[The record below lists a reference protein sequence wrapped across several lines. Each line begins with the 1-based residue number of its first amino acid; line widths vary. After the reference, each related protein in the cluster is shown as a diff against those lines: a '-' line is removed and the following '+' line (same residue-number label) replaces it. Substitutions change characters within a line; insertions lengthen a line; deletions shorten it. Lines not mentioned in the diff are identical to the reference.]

1 MHEVLLPKQGIR
13 PTRRCL
19 GLLGLALAAPGGA
32 MAQGYPERPVRLV
45 VPFAPSGGVDAVGR
59 ILAEPL
65 GALLGRPVVVENR
78 AGAGGAIGVDAV
90 AKSPPDGYAISLV
103 SPGNM
108 TAGPVVRPTP
118 YDPLSLGFVTM
129 VTRSPLLLVARNGL
143 AARNLAEFVAL
154 AKRQPDAIRFASGGV
169 GTGTHLAAEL
179 VNLRLGTRMVHVPYR
194 GTGPALTDL
203 VAGNVDIFFSDASAW
218 PMVQQGQ
225 LRLLA
230 VSAASRWA
238 ASPDTPSV
246 GSQVSDFDISNWY
259 GIVAPPGTP
268 EAIRTR
274 LAEDVATVL
283 ARPEVSEMLRRIG
296 FDAAPMPPA
305 AFAAF
310 VRSELET
317 WRAVVQAANIRAD

>member
-1 MHEVLLPKQGIR
+1 MSLYA
-13 PTRRCL
+13 TRR
-19 GLLGLALAAPGGA
+19 GLLGAGLVLATARAAH
-32 MAQGYPERPVRLV
+32 AQAFPTRPIRLV
-45 VPFAPSGGVDAVGR
+45 VPFAPGGGVDAVAR

-65 GALLGRPVVVENR
+65 GALLGQPVVVENR

-90 AKSPPDGYAISLV
+90 AKSPPDGYALSMV

-118 YDPLSLGFVTM
+118 YDPLALGFVSM
-129 VTRSPLLLVARNGL
+129 VTRSPLLLVCRNGI
-143 AARNLAEFVAL
+143 AAQNLAEFVAL
-154 AKRQPDAIRFASGGV
+154 VKREPDAIRFASGGV
-169 GTGTHLAAEL
+169 GTGTHLAGEL
-179 VNLRLGTRMVHVPYR
+179 MNLRLGTRMVHVPYR

-230 VSAASRWA
+230 VSSAARWA
-238 ASPDTPSV
+238 TSPDTPSV
-246 GSQVSDFDISNWY
+246 GSQVPDFDISNWY
-259 GIVAPPGTP
+259 GIIAPPGTP
-268 EAIRTR
+268 DPIRAK
-274 LAEDVATVL
+274 LAEEIAKVL
-283 ARPEVSEMLRRIG
+283 ARPEIVTVLNRIG

-310 VRSELET
+310 VRTELET

>member
-1 MHEVLLPKQGIR
+1 
-13 PTRRCL
+13 
-19 GLLGLALAAPGGA
+19 

>member
-1 MHEVLLPKQGIR
+1 MPDALLSA
-13 PTRRCL
+13 TRRTLL
-19 GLLGLALAAPGGA
+19 GAGLALVAAPA
-32 MAQGYPERPVRLV
+32 ARAQAFPNRPIRLI
-45 VPFAPSGGVDAVGR
+45 VPFPPGGGVDAVGR

-65 GALLGRPVVVENR
+65 AALLGQPVVVENR

-90 AKSPPDGYAISLV
+90 AKSPPDGYALTLV

-129 VTRSPLLLVARNGL
+129 VTRSPLLLVCRNSL
-143 AARNLAEFVAL
+143 AAQNLAEFVAL
-154 AKRQPDAIRFASGGV
+154 VKREPEAIRFASGGV
-169 GTGTHLAAEL
+169 GTGTHLAGEL
-179 VNLRLGTRMVHVPYR
+179 MNLRLGTRMVHVPYR

-203 VAGNVDIFFSDASAW
+203 IAGNVDIFFSDTSAW

-230 VSAASRWA
+230 VSSAARWA
-238 ASPDTPSV
+238 ASPQTPPV
-246 GSQVSDFDISNWY
+246 GSVVRDFDISNWY
-259 GIVAPPGTP
+259 GMVAPPGTP
-268 EAIRTR
+268 DPIRAR
-274 LAEDVATVL
+274 LAAEVATII
-283 ARPEVSEMLRRIG
+283 ARPEVVEMLTRIG

-310 VRSELET
+310 VRTEMET
-317 WRAVVQAANIRAD
+317 WRAVVQAANIRAVD

>member
-1 MHEVLLPKQGIR
+1 MPDALLSA
-13 PTRRCL
+13 TRRTLL
-19 GLLGLALAAPGGA
+19 GAGLALVAAPA
-32 MAQGYPERPVRLV
+32 ARAQAFPNRPIRLI
-45 VPFAPSGGVDAVGR
+45 VPFPPGGGVDAVGR

-65 GALLGRPVVVENR
+65 AALLGQPVVVENR

-90 AKSPPDGYAISLV
+90 AKSPPDGYALTLV

-129 VTRSPLLLVARNGL
+129 VTRSPLLLVCRNSL
-143 AARNLAEFVAL
+143 AAQNFAEFVAL
-154 AKRQPDAIRFASGGV
+154 VKREPEAIRFASGGV
-169 GTGTHLAAEL
+169 GTGTHLAGEL
-179 VNLRLGTRMVHVPYR
+179 MNLRLGTRMVHVPYR

-203 VAGNVDIFFSDASAW
+203 IAGNVDIFFSDTSAW

-230 VSAASRWA
+230 VSSAARWA
-238 ASPDTPSV
+238 ASPQTPPV
-246 GSQVSDFDISNWY
+246 GSVVQDFDISNWY
-259 GIVAPPGTP
+259 GMVAPPGTP
-268 EAIRTR
+268 DPIRAR
-274 LAEDVATVL
+274 LAAEVATII
-283 ARPEVSEMLRRIG
+283 ARPEVVEMLTRIG

-310 VRSELET
+310 VRTEMET
-317 WRAVVQAANIRAD
+317 WRAVVQAANIRAVD